1 MKHEDPLEQL
11 LRDWVEAPLPEL
23 PTGHRARMA
32 QRLGRNTRVNTQKFN
47 WMWAASI
54 GLILGLSIGWLSQE
68 QGIQQEQLA
77 SMETWHQTIQEQ
89 ENQLIEQIQSP
100 ALAEQS
106 ALSSDPMS
114 YMALKQLSKFDHE
127 YQKIM
132 QDFEHGGDPVLIFKA
147 LIDHFE
153 KRIIFLETLK
163 TTREITQSDT
173 YEKPSI

>member
-1 MKHEDPLEQL
+1 MKHEDPLEPL
-11 LRDWVEAPLPEL
+11 LHGWADAPLPEL
-23 PTGHRARMA
+23 PAGHRARMV
-32 QRLGRNTRVNTQKFN
+32 QKLGHHMSVNSQKFN
-47 WMWAASI
+47 WIWAASI
-54 GLILGLSIGWLSQE
+54 GLLFGLSIGWLSQE
-68 QGIQQEQLA
+68 QGVQQEQLA

-89 ENQLIEQIQSP
+89 ENQLIETIQSP
-100 ALAEQS
+100 EYAQKS
-106 ALSSDPMS
+106 ASNSDPLS

-132 QDFEHGGDPVLIFKA
+132 QDLEHGGDPVLIFKA

-163 TTREITQSDT
+163 TTHEITQSDT

>member
-11 LRDWVEAPLPEL
+11 LHEWADAPLPEL
-23 PTGHRARMA
+23 PAGHRARMA
-32 QRLGRNTRVNTQKFN
+32 QKLGHHMSVNSQKFN
-47 WMWAASI
+47 WIWAASI
-54 GLILGLSIGWLSQE
+54 GLLFGLSIGWLSQE
-68 QGIQQEQLA
+68 QGMQQEQLA
-77 SMETWHQTIQEQ
+77 SMKTWHQTIQEQ
-89 ENQLIEQIQSP
+89 ENQLIETIQSP
-100 ALAEQS
+100 EYAQKS
-106 ALSSDPMS
+106 ASNSDPLS

-132 QDFEHGGDPVLIFKA
+132 RDFEHGGDPVLIFKA

-163 TTREITQSDT
+163 TTHEITQSDT

>member
-1 MKHEDPLEQL
+1 L
-11 LRDWVEAPLPEL
+11 
-23 PTGHRARMA
+23 GHHMS
-32 QRLGRNTRVNTQKFN
+32 VNSQKFN
-47 WMWAASI
+47 WIWAASI
-54 GLILGLSIGWLSQE
+54 GLLFGLSIGWLSQE
-68 QGIQQEQLA
+68 QGVQQEQLA

-89 ENQLIEQIQSP
+89 ENQLIETIQSP
-100 ALAEQS
+100 EYAQKS
-106 ALSSDPMS
+106 ASNSDPLS

-163 TTREITQSDT
+163 TTHEITQSDT

>member
-1 MKHEDPLEQL
+1 
-11 LRDWVEAPLPEL
+11 
-23 PTGHRARMA
+23 MA
-32 QRLGRNTRVNTQKFN
+32 QKLGHHMSVNSQKFN
-47 WMWAASI
+47 WIWAASI
-54 GLILGLSIGWLSQE
+54 GLLFGLSIGWLSQE
-68 QGIQQEQLA
+68 QGVQQEQLA

-89 ENQLIEQIQSP
+89 ENQLIETIQSP
-100 ALAEQS
+100 EYAQKS
-106 ALSSDPMS
+106 ASNSDPLS

-163 TTREITQSDT
+163 TTHEITQSDT